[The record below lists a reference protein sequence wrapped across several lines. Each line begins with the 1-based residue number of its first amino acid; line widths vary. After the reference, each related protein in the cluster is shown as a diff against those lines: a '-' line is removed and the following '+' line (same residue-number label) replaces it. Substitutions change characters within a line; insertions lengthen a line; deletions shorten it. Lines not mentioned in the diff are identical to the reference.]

1 MPLSATLD
9 TDLDT
14 HKVLQRIRAV
24 IRGALTPSWLGSV
37 PANFG
42 DAAAGTIKADEW
54 RSLITVYIPIALI
67 SLWGSSQ
74 VEKHL
79 KDKLDHTMLLVSAV
93 YISCAR
99 TMSSARTKAYQ
110 LCITEYVGALKRTYP
125 GFDPRPN
132 HHAAIHIYDF
142 LKLFG
147 PVHSWWAFPF
157 ERLIGILQH
166 LPKNHKSGKFSV
178 RRSSSAYVQCR

>member
-1 MPLSATLD
+1 M
-9 TDLDT
+9 
-14 HKVLQRIRAV
+14 
-24 IRGALTPSWLGSV
+24 PSWLGSV

-54 RSLITVYIPIALI
+54 HSLITVYISIALI

-79 KDKLDHTMLLVSAV
+79 KDKLNHTMLLVSIV
-93 YISCAR
+93 YLSCVR
-99 TMSSARTKAYQ
+99 TMSFTCTKAYQ
-110 LCITEYVGALKRTYP
+110 SCITEYVGVLEQIHP
-125 GFDPRPN
+125 GFNPQLN

-142 LKLFG
+142 LNLFG

-157 ERLIGILQH
+157 EHPIGILQH
-166 LPKNHKSGKFSV
+166 LPKNHKSNKFTTHQVVSV
-178 RRSSSAYVQCR
+178 CLCAT